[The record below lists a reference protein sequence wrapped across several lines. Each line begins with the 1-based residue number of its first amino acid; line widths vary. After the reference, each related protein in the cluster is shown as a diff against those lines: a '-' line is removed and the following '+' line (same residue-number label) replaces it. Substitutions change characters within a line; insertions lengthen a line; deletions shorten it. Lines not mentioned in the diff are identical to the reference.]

1 MVNGLE
7 LLIRYTAVLLFFA
20 VAFRAVLKLRHYRS
34 AENLYFA
41 LFFSTLAVSA
51 ALIEA
56 ARVDRVAVGLEN
68 RLFGLSIAAH
78 PYLLMLLI
86 STIRA
91 VPRPFLFAG
100 AVGLVAT
107 LVLIAFSVPSTTVRQ
122 PTTQLAIPIIY
133 FYSVQTWG
141 AVTFWKAAQST
152 RGILRNRYLFIFA
165 GMLLLGLMISLHLW
179 YIYRAGSS
187 LTDALYTL
195 VTAATAAAY
204 FIGFEP
210 PAFVRRYWQI
220 IQVNAY
226 QSGIIGTLIN
236 KPADRILR
244 YMAQASL
251 QAVGGQASV
260 IVTYRPS
267 EQRLSLTAEEEALS
281 FKITP
286 EDLMALGQFT
296 DELSFKVR
304 YLRRREISDDKIAA
318 NIMDG
323 FQASAVFIV
332 PVVEFARSLTLV
344 VIVMR
349 SGTLFAEEDL
359 AILLSFA
366 QQARAILENNT
377 LIAETQGLIE
387 ELRDETDDL
396 EEMVMQR
403 EQALRASEDE
413 LYRRL
418 VQMSALYRELEAFSY
433 SVSHDLRT
441 PLRAITG
448 FSEALIEDY
457 GGILPQEGKEY
468 LQRITANSH
477 KMADLMDSML
487 KLSKLSRT
495 EMTFAEVDLTD
506 AAVRITHELRALYP
520 SHEVSFQ
527 VDPGLVAQ
535 ADIDLVRILLTNL
548 LGNAWK
554 FTRGVSQPV
563 VSLRHVRVSGEN
575 AFVVADNGVGFEMA
589 YSDKLFK
596 PFKRLHTEDEFAGSG
611 IGLAIV
617 QRIVN
622 RHGGRVWAE
631 SQPGTG
637 AKFYFTLPGESN
649 SPL

>member
-1 MVNGLE
+1 MNGLE

-20 VAFRAVLKLRHYRS
+20 VALRAILKLHQHRN

-51 ALIEA
+51 AIIEA
-56 ARVDRVAVGLEN
+56 ARVDGIALGLEN

-91 VPRPFLFAG
+91 VPRPFLFGG
-100 AVGLVAT
+100 AIGLVAT
-107 LVLIAFSVPSTTVRQ
+107 LILVAFAGSSASVPQPTLQLLIAIV
-122 PTTQLAIPIIY
+122 Y
-133 FYSVQTWG
+133 FYSVQFWG
-141 AVTFWKAAQST
+141 AASFWKEAQDT
-152 RGILRNRYLFIFA
+152 QGILHNRYLFIFA
-165 GMLLLGLMISLHLW
+165 GMLLVAVMIGFHLW
-179 YIYRAGSS
+179 YIYRGRSPLAD
-187 LTDALYTL
+187 TLYTL
-195 VTAATAAAY
+195 TTAATAAAY
-204 FIGFEP
+204 FFGFEP

-220 IQVNAY
+220 IQINTF

-244 YMAQASL
+244 YMAQASIR
-251 QAVGGQASV
+251 AVGGQHFI
-260 IVTYRPS
+260 IVTYQPK
-267 EQRLSLTAEEEALS
+267 EQRLSLMADEETVS
-281 FKITP
+281 FRITP
-286 EDLMALGQFT
+286 EDLAALGQFP
-296 DELSFKVR
+296 DELRSKAR
-304 YLRRREISDDKIAA
+304 YIRRRELSDDRLVA
-318 NIMDG
+318 NILDG
-323 FQASAVFIV
+323 FQANAMFIV
-332 PVVEFARSLTLV
+332 PVVEFARAFTLV
-344 VIVMR
+344 AVILR
-349 SGTLFAEEDL
+349 SGTLFVEEDL
-359 AILLSFA
+359 NIINGFA

-377 LIAETQGLIE
+377 LIAETQDLVE
-387 ELRDETDDL
+387 ELRDETGDL

-403 EQALRASEDE
+403 EQALRASEGE

-448 FSEALIEDY
+448 FSEALAEDY
-457 GGILPQEGKEY
+457 GEVLPQEGREY

-495 EMTFAEVDLTD
+495 EMTLTEVDLTD
-506 AAVRITHELRALYP
+506 TAVRVTHELRALYP
-520 SHEVSFQ
+520 SHDVAFQ

-535 ADIDLVRILLTNL
+535 ADSDLVRVLLTNL
-548 LGNAWK
+548 LSNAWK
-554 FTRGVSQPV
+554 YTRGVSQPV
-563 VSLRHVRVSGEN
+563 VSLRHIKIDGET
-575 AFVVADNGVGFEMA
+575 AFVVSDNGVGFEMA

-596 PFKRLHTEDEFAGSG
+596 PFKRLHPDEAFAGSG

-631 SQPGTG
+631 SQPGAG
-637 AKFYFTLPGESN
+637 AKFYFTLPGAAN